1 MAIEIRPG
9 VIEDAAVVAGLNQ
22 ELFPY
27 RAKSEEQFRQDLR
40 RAVEDP
46 ARAIFAAESDGL
58 LTGWAA
64 TGPSSWRNI
73 PGAFHLGLFVH
84 TGHRGQGIGSRLLAA
99 VDAHLADQSAI
110 EVEALPNE
118 DGLPFAVNRGYQA
131 FSEMRFAGVDLR
143 ELPPEPEQPQG
154 IELVP
159 LFELDADAV
168 FAAYRET
175 GQDIPETP
183 VTATPEWF
191 RQAVWESPSV
201 AREFSFAAVDG
212 DRVVCYTVNLS
223 SGAAL
228 WTDMTGTVRSHRG
241 RGLAR
246 VVKWAALR
254 AAADAGL
261 TLAYTANNEEN
272 RPMLAINEWFGY
284 RVVGRHTVVR
294 RKLRVR

>member
-9 VIEDAAVVAGLNQ
+9 VIEDAAVVTALNQ

-27 RAKSEEQFRQDLR
+27 LAKPEEQFRHELR
-40 RAVEDP
+40 RAIEDP
-46 ARAIFAAESDGL
+46 ARAIFAAESDGRL
-58 LTGWAA
+58 IGWAA
-64 TGPSSWRNI
+64 TGAATWRNV
-73 PGAFHLGLFVH
+73 PGAYHLALFVH

-99 VDAHLADQSAI
+99 VDAFLADQGAI

-118 DGLPFAVNRGYQA
+118 EGLPFAVNRGYQP

-143 ELPPEPEQPQG
+143 ELPAEPERPQG

-168 FAAYRET
+168 FAAYRES

-183 VTATPEWF
+183 VEATPEWF
-191 RQAVWESPSV
+191 RQVVWESPSV

-212 DRVVCYTVNLS
+212 DRVVCCTISLN
-223 SGAAL
+223 SGTGL

-246 VVKWAALR
+246 MVKWAALR

-261 TLAYTANNEEN
+261 TAAYTANNEGN

-284 RVVGRHTVVR
+284 RQVGNHTVVR
-294 RKLRVR
+294 RKH